1 MGGFFFAWAVGE
13 GIVVWRWAKNGAPP
27 TPGALA
33 VPSVLYIGLAAL
45 AEYEPA
51 RTAAILFAWAVDAAV
66 LLQVLGK
73 EPKQATG
80 WPPNMINNP
89 AVLLPGGAAGANGPT
104 GAANQPVNPATQTA
118 TKTATSKSTG
128 TSAAQGG
135 IFPTPTGAAPSQYI
149 PITGS

>member
-27 TPGALA
+27 TPGSLA

-104 GAANQPVNPATQTA
+104 GAADQPATTNAATKAA
-118 TKTATSKSTG
+118 TKTAGSTITSTAA
-128 TSAAQGG
+128 SAGG
-135 IFPTPTGAAPSQYI
+135 IFPTPTGAAPAQYI
-149 PITGS
+149 PGL